1 MLKKINKKLLV
12 AVLFVCISAIV
23 YSCKGTDGHDG
34 SDAGDIVFLEE
45 TSSVNDEAISA
56 KDGMSSVNTDANEA
70 VNSANSVTSG
80 KSQEGALA
88 QTMQE
93 DTEENTQTSQQIVVY
108 VCGKVSHPG
117 VYTLDASARMI
128 DAVNAAG
135 GMTEDAGTDYLN
147 LADWIADGDR
157 IYVPSKDEAAEWAKQ
172 NPLSAGGTQEQ
183 RKTNAG
189 QSGKS
194 NQTDDSG
201 NVRASS
207 GLVNINTADKTQLMT
222 LPGIGEAK
230 AESIIKY
237 RENHGIF
244 QSIEALKNVS
254 GIKTSVY
261 EGLKDFITVDE

>member
-12 AVLFVCISAIV
+12 AVLFVCISAII
-23 YSCKGTDGHDG
+23 YSCKGTDGHDD
-34 SDAGDIVFLEE
+34 SDVGDIVFLDE
-45 TSSVNDEAISA
+45 TAAVASEDTAADEVIQSNDEAVPA
-56 KDGMSSVNTDANEA
+56 KDEIGSVNADANEA
-70 VNSANSVTSG
+70 IDSSH
-80 KSQEGALA
+80 
-88 QTMQE
+88 
-93 DTEENTQTSQQIVVY
+93 QIVVY

-117 VYTLDASARMI
+117 VYILDASARMI

-135 GMTEDAGTDYLN
+135 GMTEDAGADYLN

-157 IYVPSKDEAAEWAKQ
+157 IYVPSRDEATEWAKQ
-172 NPLSAGGTQEQ
+172 NPLSAGGSLEQ
-183 RKTNAG
+183 RQT
-189 QSGKS
+189 S
-194 NQTDDSG
+194 NRQNNKNSQIDNSG
-201 NVRASS
+201 NALASS

-237 RENHGIF
+237 RENHGMF

-254 GIKTSVY
+254 GIKTGVY

>member
-12 AVLFVCISAIV
+12 AVLFVCISAII
-23 YSCKGTDGHDG
+23 YSCKGTDGHDD
-34 SDAGDIVFLEE
+34 SDVDDIVFLDE
-45 TSSVNDEAISA
+45 TATVPSEDTAADETIQSNDETIQSNDEAAPA
-56 KDGMSSVNTDANEA
+56 KDEIGPVNADANEA
-70 VNSANSVTSG
+70 IDSSH
-80 KSQEGALA
+80 
-88 QTMQE
+88 
-93 DTEENTQTSQQIVVY
+93 QIVVY

-135 GMTEDAGTDYLN
+135 GMTEDAGADYLN

-157 IYVPSKDEAAEWAKQ
+157 IYVPSRDEATEWAKQ
-172 NPLSAGGTQEQ
+172 NPLSAGGSLEQ
-183 RKTNAG
+183 RQTSNG
-189 QSGKS
+189 QNNKNSQID
-194 NQTDDSG
+194 NSG
-201 NVRASS
+201 NALASS

-237 RENHGIF
+237 RENYGMF

-254 GIKTSVY
+254 GIKTGVY